1 MRILLAT
8 EEINAQPSEGL
19 LVFILHLARYLD
31 RLGTLTLI
39 YARGE
44 PEPGLRAIKLLA
56 SKRIVTKGLLQL
68 LHRESFDIAVYVP
81 SSSLTACGLLRAVLL
96 RSLVKAPT
104 IMIAMQLR
112 KVGPLHSLFSRMRT
126 PELTLSPVDELRDN
140 IEKLGMRT
148 GFIIPG
154 FDDERFR
161 PIEPALKTHLR
172 KKYGLPES
180 AYILLHVGHIKENR
194 NMQVFLKHR
203 EWGRDILPVVKGGE
217 VDPSWLH
224 RLQMAGVVVIDEYI
238 EHMHELY
245 QAADCYLF
253 PVSSPTGA
261 LEFPLSVIEAAA
273 CNLPVITTRFGALPH
288 VIREGEGFHYIRSMA
303 EIRERISAIRGATP
317 RTSEKVRE
325 LSWNTVFT
333 TYLAP
338 HISRLGH
345 VHD

>member
-1 MRILLAT
+1 
-8 EEINAQPSEGL
+8 
-19 LVFILHLARYLD
+19 
-31 RLGTLTLI
+31 
-39 YARGE
+39 
-44 PEPGLRAIKLLA
+44 
-56 SKRIVTKGLLQL
+56 
-68 LHRESFDIAVYVP
+68 
-81 SSSLTACGLLRAVLL
+81 
-96 RSLVKAPT
+96 
-104 IMIAMQLR
+104 
-112 KVGPLHSLFSRMRT
+112 
-126 PELTLSPVDELRDN
+126 
-140 IEKLGMRT
+140 
-148 GFIIPG
+148 
-154 FDDERFR
+154 
-161 PIEPALKTHLR
+161 
-172 KKYGLPES
+172 
-180 AYILLHVGHIKENR
+180 
-194 NMQVFLKHR
+194 MQVFLKHR

-224 RLQMAGVVVIDEYI
+224 RLQMAGVVVIDAYI